1 MFRHCRK
8 QQAKF
13 DKCVLDELG
22 WVRPDLGELSKVR
35 FLWVGERGLAVTT
48 AEGVPLRMERL

>member
-1 MFRHCRK
+1 MFRRCRK

-13 DKCVLDELG
+13 DQCVLDNLG

-35 FLWVGERGLAVTT
+35 FLWAHSDLEVEVR
-48 AEGVPLRMERL
+48 